1 MTPRHPSPVTHPV
14 SRRAAGFTLP
24 EALIATTV
32 FALLVLGIVS
42 ANIFGLKLN
51 QIGQTRLL
59 ATDSAREVISEMTDE
74 LRNCNN
80 AIVGN
85 VSNGLFAAHV
95 NGEAQTGNGLMIYAT
110 TNTNNYVLYFLNAT
124 NQAFIRYTTDSQTN
138 RTVAQN
144 VTNAVIFQAQD
155 YLGNVLTNSQ
165 NNHVIRCLLQF
176 YSTTPQN
183 PVADSYQ
190 VQTAVAP
197 RSQN

>member
-1 MTPRHPSPVTHPV
+1 MKPVKASHQIHPAA
-14 SRRAAGFTLP
+14 RAAAGFTLA

-32 FALLVLGIVS
+32 FTLLVLGVVG

-51 QIGQTRLL
+51 QIGQTKLI
-59 ATDSAREVISEMTDE
+59 ATDSAREVVSKMTDE
-74 LRNCNN
+74 LRNCEN

-85 VSNGLFAAHV
+85 VSNGMFVAHV

-110 TNTNNYVLYFLNAT
+110 TNTNSYVLYFLNST
-124 NQAFIRYTTDSQTN
+124 NQTFIRYTTDSQANTV
-138 RTVAQN
+138 VAQN
-144 VTNAVIFQAQD
+144 VTNAVIFRAQD
-155 YLGNVLTNSQ
+155 YLGNVLTNTQ
-165 NNHVIRCLLQF
+165 NNHVITCLLQF

-190 VQTAVAP
+190 LQTSVAP